1 MTQIKQFFA
10 QNLFASPVWGF
21 EIPDAEPLNAALIE
35 DCRARQKQE
44 PSMEVSNQAGW
55 HSHRDLFQR
64 SEASFKQLSNAI
76 SLVLMHVVKT
86 THPKFDLSTHDIEGQ
101 GWANINGK
109 GAFNTPH
116 DHSGFHWSGCYYV
129 SVPDN
134 ACDRSGMIE
143 FLDPRG
149 STGVRAPDVSMLFAP
164 KFQIRPRAGTLL
176 IFPAYLTH
184 WVYPNQDDADR
195 ISVAFNARVV
205 TRLAVAA

>member
-1 MTQIKQFFA
+1 
-10 QNLFASPVWGF
+10 
-21 EIPDAEPLNAALIE
+21 
-35 DCRARQKQE
+35 
-44 PSMEVSNQAGW
+44 
-55 HSHRDLFQR
+55 
-64 SEASFKQLSNAI
+64 
-76 SLVLMHVVKT
+76 
-86 THPKFDLSTHDIEGQ
+86 
-101 GWANINGK
+101 
-109 GAFNTPH
+109 
-116 DHSGFHWSGCYYV
+116 
-129 SVPDN
+129 
-134 ACDRSGMIE
+134 MIE